1 MLHITNGM
9 RWAVGLWCAVAAGI
23 IGSSVTLGA
32 RPLTTGL
39 LVALS
44 CTPVAVFAGLAQLR
58 QPKPTSTQVLYDRDS
73 ER

>member
-9 RWAVGLWCAVAAGI
+9 RWGVGLWCAAALGLVAG
-23 IGSSVTLGA
+23 SVTLGA
-32 RPLTTGL
+32 SLLTTAV
-39 LVALS
+39 LVAVS

-58 QPKPTSTQVLYDRDS
+58 QPKRTSTQVLYDREV

>member
-9 RWAVGLWCAVAAGI
+9 RWAVGLWCAAAMGLVAG
-23 IGSSVTLGA
+23 SVTLGA
-32 RPLTTGL
+32 SLLTTGL
-39 LVALS
+39 LVAVS

-58 QPKPTSTQVLYDRDS
+58 QPGRTSNQVLYDRDT